1 MSLVVFE
8 KENGILKIALNRES
22 VLNAIN
28 SAVLEELQAGL
39 IQAAASLDINALMLF
54 GQGQCFSAGADIG
67 ELAALDNAG
76 LRAFHNLREK
86 TFSLL
91 ENFPCPTFAV
101 IDKYALGT
109 GLELALCCD
118 FKIAGQDARLGVP
131 SARLAIVESYEYLT
145 RLVRAVGIYQ
155 AKKIIFTG
163 EKIDAQ
169 TAFTIGLVEE
179 VVPTQQL
186 FKRAALL
193 VEAISNNSIDA
204 MRQCK
209 KAIQLCGQD
218 PNLLSVKDTALP
230 MANSLDTVECKNRL
244 KAFLKKKNG

>member
-1 MSLVVFE
+1 
-8 KENGILKIALNRES
+8 
-22 VLNAIN
+22 
-28 SAVLEELQAGL
+28 
-39 IQAAASLDINALMLF
+39 
-54 GQGQCFSAGADIG
+54 
-67 ELAALDNAG
+67 
-76 LRAFHNLREK
+76 
-86 TFSLL
+86 
-91 ENFPCPTFAV
+91 
-101 IDKYALGT
+101 
-109 GLELALCCD
+109 LALCCD

-209 KAIQLCGQD
+209 KAIQICGQD

>member
-8 KENGILKIALNRES
+8 KENDILKVALNRES

-28 SAVLEELQAGL
+28 SAVLEELQDGL
-39 IQAAASLDINALMLF
+39 IQAAANRNINVLMLF
-54 GQGQCFSAGADIG
+54 GKGQCFSAGADIG
-67 ELAALDNAG
+67 ELAELDDTG
-76 LRAFHNLREK
+76 LRAFHHLREK

-131 SARLAIVESYEYLT
+131 SAGLAIVESYEYLT
-145 RLVRAVGIYQ
+145 RLVRAIGIYQ

-163 EKIDAQ
+163 EKIDAP

-179 VVPTQQL
+179 VVPARQL
-186 FKRAALL
+186 FKCAADL
-193 VEAISNNSIDA
+193 VEAISKNSSDA
-204 MRQCK
+204 MRHSK
-209 KAIQLCGQD
+209 EAIRICGQD

-230 MANSLDTVECKNRL
+230 MTRSLGTAECKKRL
-244 KAFLKKKNG
+244 KAFLKKKNR